1 MFIVL
6 KTTHARRVA
15 KLQEMLENQ
24 EKIIDIYIAQEKH
37 YKQQIEQ
44 AHLRCSKLEEL
55 LNEFCAFTEK
65 FPHSRT
71 RLAWCAARDGL
82 VERYKALPGLE
93 GETSEQEKP
102 L

>member
-1 MFIVL
+1 MFVL

-24 EKIIDIYIAQEKH
+24 EKIIARLVEER
-37 YKQQIEQ
+37 EQ
-44 AHLRCSKLEEL
+44 AKEHQEQAKLRISALEQL

-71 RLAWCAARDGL
+71 RQAWCAVRNVL
-82 VERYKALPGLE
+82 IERYAALPGLE